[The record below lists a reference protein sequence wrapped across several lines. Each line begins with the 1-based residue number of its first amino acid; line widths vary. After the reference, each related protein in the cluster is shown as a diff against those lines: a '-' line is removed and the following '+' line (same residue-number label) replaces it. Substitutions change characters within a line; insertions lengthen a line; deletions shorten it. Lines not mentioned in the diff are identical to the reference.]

1 MKASSDLRAER
12 LVTLC
17 AIACLLL
24 AGAASAHATDDGH
37 PAQALLQR
45 MTHAVRATNYVG
57 VCIYRFGDDLQ
68 AIRIIHQVKDG
79 HRRERLVSLNGAAQE
94 IIRDNAQATYIL
106 ADDHALGQ
114 TQSLLDTP
122 LSTAFSGNVTFPED
136 LHSLLGAYA
145 LELMGTSRVAGRV
158 ARRLDIV
165 PHDHFRYGY
174 HLWIDEKS
182 GLLLRSDLIDV
193 DAEPVEQIMFT
204 QLETPTTIPDEWL
217 EPTLTGDKITWTRKQ
232 VTHAATAPSSAP
244 AWQVGGL
251 PAGFRL
257 TLQERHPGRGD
268 TNASVEHRLYSDG
281 LATVSV
287 YIRRQEGNH
296 PFNGWSRMGAVS
308 AFGRT
313 LDHYQIVVVGEVP
326 PSTVQQIGESVRG
339 AAEEP

>member
-1 MKASSDLRAER
+1 MKASSDSRADR
-12 LVTLC
+12 LISLC

-24 AGAASAHATDDGH
+24 TSAASAHATDDGH
-37 PAQALLQR
+37 SAQALLQR

-68 AIRIIHQVKDG
+68 AIRIVHQVKDG

-94 IIRDNAQATYIL
+94 IIRNNAQATYIL
-106 ADDHALGQ
+106 ADGHTLSQAR
-114 TQSLLDTP
+114 SLLDTP
-122 LSTAFSGNVTFPED
+122 LNTAFSGNATFSGD
-136 LHSLLGAYA
+136 LHSLLGAYD

-165 PHDHFRYGY
+165 PHDRFRYGY
-174 HLWIDEKS
+174 HLWIDEQS
-182 GLLLRSDLIDV
+182 GLLLRSDLIDT

-204 QLETPTTIPDEWL
+204 ELETPQTIPDEWL
-217 EPTLTGDKITWTRKQ
+217 EPTLSGDKITWTRKQ
-232 VTHAATAPSSAP
+232 VTHATPATSAAPG
-244 AWQVGGL
+244 WQIGGL
-251 PAGFRL
+251 PTGFRL
-257 TLQERHPGRGD
+257 TLQEHHPSRGD
-268 TNASVEHRLYSDG
+268 PNASVEHRLYSDG

-287 YIRRQEGNH
+287 YIQRQEGNH

-339 AAEEP
+339 ATEAP